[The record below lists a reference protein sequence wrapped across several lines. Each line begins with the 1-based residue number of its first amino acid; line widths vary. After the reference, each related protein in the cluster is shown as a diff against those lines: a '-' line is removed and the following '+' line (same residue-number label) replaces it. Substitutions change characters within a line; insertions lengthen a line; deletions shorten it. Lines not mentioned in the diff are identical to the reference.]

1 MRHKQKPKS
10 QLWGGRWNKEVPVG
24 DEDIAGHCPK
34 QWRGGETNTLASHS
48 LCPPFSQTA
57 YSWPTAAWR
66 YGRLRNMAEELAPP
80 STSNSPEQQKVEGWI
95 WSIGHRTVTCRMW
108 TFLEMLQKSGN
119 TELIYFMEQFNYKA
133 NLFKISTLLT
143 CLCSKSSITAWAY
156 QFFRTKRLWRKKIL
170 YKC

>member
-1 MRHKQKPKS
+1 MGWKMEPRGS
-10 QLWGGRWNKEVPVG
+10 SGRWRHYWTLPKAMKRGRNK
-24 DEDIAGHCPK
+24 
-34 QWRGGETNTLASHS
+34 HS
-48 LCPPFSQTA
+48 GLSPLCPPFSQTA

-66 YGRLRNMAEELAPP
+66 HGRQRNMVEELAPP
-80 STSNSPEQQKVEGWI
+80 STSNSPELQKVEGWI
-95 WSIGHRTVTCRMW
+95 WSIGPRTVTCRMW
-108 TFLEMLQKSGN
+108 TFLETLQKSEN